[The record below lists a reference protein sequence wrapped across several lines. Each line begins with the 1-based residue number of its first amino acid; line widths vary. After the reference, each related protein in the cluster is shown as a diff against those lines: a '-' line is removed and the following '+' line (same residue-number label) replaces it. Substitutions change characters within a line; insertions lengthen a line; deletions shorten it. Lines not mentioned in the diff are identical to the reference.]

1 VRALARLPGLVAVAV
16 LVAAACLPASAA
28 GAGAGAG
35 EAPTVR
41 AVAFAGSTGTAGDG
55 TITTSYDRLNR
66 PTGVDY
72 SDATPDVTRSYDLA
86 GRPDQI
92 TDAAG
97 TITYSFDDADR
108 LTDITRTGGGS
119 GLNGTLHYDYD
130 NAAVRPPVI

>member
-1 VRALARLPGLVAVAV
+1 MVAV
-16 LVAAACLPASAA
+16 LVAAAWLPSSAA
-28 GAGAGAG
+28 AGAG
-35 EAPTVR
+35 EAPTLR
-41 AVAFAGSTGTAGDG
+41 AVAFAGSSTGTAGDG

-72 SDATPDVTRSYDLA
+72 SDSTPDVARSYDLA

-108 LTDITRTGGGS
+108 LTDITRTGARSATAWSRSWPVAGGRRS
-119 GLNGTLHYDYD
+119 CRLR
-130 NAAVRPPVI
+130 V